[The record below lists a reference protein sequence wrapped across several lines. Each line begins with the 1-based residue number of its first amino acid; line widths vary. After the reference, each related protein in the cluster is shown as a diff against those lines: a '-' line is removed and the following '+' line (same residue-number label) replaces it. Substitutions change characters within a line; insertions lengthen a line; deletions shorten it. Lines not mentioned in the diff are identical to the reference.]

1 MCSLP
6 FVFDALLRPLAD
18 LPGVVS
24 VHLIDP
30 DGFVV
35 QTNGQP
41 AGTDEIERWQS
52 LVQTADKE
60 AMTTLVMEQGYLIL
74 APVSLRTLAVKC
86 QRQPTSVPS
95 GGSSRTSNGPHEANG
110 EPAVKD

>member
-1 MCSLP
+1 
-6 FVFDALLRPLAD
+6 VIDALLRPLAD

-86 QRQPTSVPS
+86 H
-95 GGSSRTSNGPHEANG
+95 RTTNLGAIRRAIKNLEW
-110 EPAVKD
+110 PA